1 MVIRKRL
8 KDTKELQALSLP
20 TQDRQYI
27 PAWSAA
33 EKPNPLC
40 WLKESWVMESPNRK
54 NCSYIAGCR
63 CQMYSMQ
70 FDALPATHHV
80 DWLPDVV
87 DVWASSEVS
96 QDRL

>member
-1 MVIRKRL
+1 MVFRKCF
-8 KDTKELQALSLP
+8 KANKELQTLSPP
-20 TQDRQYI
+20 TQDRQDI

-40 WLKESWVMESPNRK
+40 WLKESCVMESPNRK
-54 NCSYIAGCR
+54 NCSYKAGCR
-63 CQMYSMQ
+63 SQMYSTQ

-87 DVWASSEVS
+87 DVWASSKVS